1 MEQEKIKSEELPA
14 PRQEA
19 NTAPAGGTRKAKS
32 SEYAHAI
39 QNMYAVGLLLVI
51 LVLMQGFLALPS
63 FDTWIFISMLASALA
78 IPPLSGV
85 LVVNLVEKH
94 YPYAPARSAS
104 SKAATIAFSSGSI
117 AALIALATA
126 FGHISWVVLVTFAV
140 SVPCT
145 LIVYGWYISHLDEEP

>member
-19 NTAPAGGTRKAKS
+19 APAREARKAKS

-39 QNMYAVGLLLVI
+39 QNMYAGGLLVVI

-63 FDTWIFISMLASALA
+63 FDTWIFISMWASAIA

-85 LVVNLVEKH
+85 LVINFVEKY
-94 YPYAPARSAS
+94 YPYAPAHSPS
-104 SKAATIAFSSGSI
+104 SKAVTTAFSIGSI
-117 AALIALATA
+117 AALIAVATA
-126 FGHISWVVLVTFAV
+126 FGHISWIVLVTFAV
-140 SVPCT
+140 SVLFT
-145 LIVYGWYISHLDEEP
+145 GVIYGLYVSHLDEEP

>member
-51 LVLMQGFLALPS
+51 LVLMQGFLALPLCS
-63 FDTWIFISMLASALA
+63 CSLRQLKSSNHRIF
-78 IPPLSGV
+78 
-85 LVVNLVEKH
+85 
-94 YPYAPARSAS
+94 
-104 SKAATIAFSSGSI
+104 
-117 AALIALATA
+117 
-126 FGHISWVVLVTFAV
+126 
-140 SVPCT
+140 
-145 LIVYGWYISHLDEEP
+145 